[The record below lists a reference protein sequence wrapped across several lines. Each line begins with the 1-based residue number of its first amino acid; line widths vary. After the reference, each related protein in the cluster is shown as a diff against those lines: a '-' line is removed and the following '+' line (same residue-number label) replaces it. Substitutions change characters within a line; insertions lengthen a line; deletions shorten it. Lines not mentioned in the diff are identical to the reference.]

1 MKKRRKKLSGFKK
14 SLLVFTLLLLILS
27 EGALIYVSTC
37 LKQYEKGNIDG
48 YMSTLI
54 KNMKK
59 EANKGNIKKYLTYN
73 DITNNYEKNA
83 SFEEGYK
90 EIFNSSKISYKE
102 SKEDSNIYE
111 LYADDN
117 LIASITLT
125 KTPVHKL
132 GLLTFEKYDIN
143 KIETYSKNG
152 LYNIDVYVNNTYD
165 LYINDILVK
174 EEDLVSKE
182 EIKEYSEVYDKVSLP
197 YENHYKITNLTKKPK
212 IEVKNNGT
220 LVDVINENGSYY
232 ATDYFTTDS
241 KEEAFN
247 KLTNKGFDPLEFAK
261 NWSLFLTADLDG
273 DKWGLYK
280 LTPNL
285 IEGTAIYK
293 RAYSWATNV
302 DITFTSLHS
311 LDADTFTNIK
321 VGNYTVYNDIAFAV
335 DIYLEKNMTLVN
347 GEKRKDI
354 LNDRFYFVYYDGA
367 YRLISMKSKGEK

>member
-1 MKKRRKKLSGFKK
+1 M
-14 SLLVFTLLLLILS
+14 
-27 EGALIYVSTC
+27 
-37 LKQYEKGNIDG
+37 
-48 YMSTLI
+48 
-54 KNMKK
+54 
-59 EANKGNIKKYLTYN
+59 
-73 DITNNYEKNA
+73 
-83 SFEEGYK
+83 
-90 EIFNSSKISYKE
+90 
-102 SKEDSNIYE
+102 
-111 LYADDN
+111 
-117 LIASITLT
+117 
-125 KTPVHKL
+125 
-132 GLLTFEKYDIN
+132 
-143 KIETYSKNG
+143 
-152 LYNIDVYVNNTYD
+152 
-165 LYINDILVK
+165 
-174 EEDLVSKE
+174 
-182 EIKEYSEVYDKVSLP
+182 P

-247 KLTNKGFDPLEFAK
+247 KLTNKDFDPLEFAK